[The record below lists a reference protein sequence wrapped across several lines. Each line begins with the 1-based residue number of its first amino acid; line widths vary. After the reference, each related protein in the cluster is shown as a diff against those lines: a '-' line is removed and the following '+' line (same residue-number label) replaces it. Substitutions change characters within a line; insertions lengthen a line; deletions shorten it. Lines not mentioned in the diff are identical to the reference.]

1 MSTGVNNASLKG
13 VNGSIH
19 LGGSSSSL
27 PGARALQSVIL
38 SGLLTRTVRLGG
50 CYIIYLCHRCHYHSN
65 REKGSG
71 NFSVPETLVATASTP
86 NPRGHSRS
94 SGKAQSPL
102 SLLPPFPTSLCLKRE
117 EPPPSFLGE
126 ACRESKRQLERQGP
140 LLPLFSRGRTDIP
153 PNPFHS

>member
-19 LGGSSSSL
+19 LSGSSSSL

-86 NPRGHSRS
+86 KPREHSRS
-94 SGKAQSPL
+94 SGKVQSPL

-117 EPPPSFLGE
+117 VRATSQFPWGSVQRVQETVGE
-126 ACRESKRQLERQGP
+126 AGTFIAFVFMREDRY
-140 LLPLFSRGRTDIP
+140 P
-153 PNPFHS
+153 PKPI